1 MDQNH
6 IRNFCIIA
14 HIDHGKSTLADRMI
28 EMTGALRQEEMSE
41 QVLDSMELERER
53 GITIKAKAIRLKYI
67 ANNGEEYMLNL
78 VDTPGH
84 VDFSYEVSRTLVACE
99 GAILLIDATQGIQ
112 AQTLANV
119 YLAMENDL
127 EILPALNKIDMVTA
141 EVDRVMGE
149 VSGVL
154 GYTEEETY
162 RVSGKTGAGVR
173 DLIEAVIEKVPPPSG
188 NPDKPARALI
198 FDSHYDRYKG
208 VVAYVRVVDGNIM
221 RGDKIK
227 LMAQGTEIEVLDV
240 GYFSPR
246 ECPVDGL
253 MCGEVGYIA
262 TGLKQVGDCPVGD
275 TITKISDPASE
286 ALGAYQPAKPMVF
299 AGIFPTSVSDYQD
312 LRDAMEKLKL
322 NDAALT
328 FEMENSPLMGHG
340 FRCGFLGLL
349 HMDIVYERL
358 EREFGLALVI
368 TAPGV
373 SYLITKNTGE
383 TITVTNPSEFPDPSE
398 ITSMQEPW
406 VNVHI
411 ITPAAYIGTVME
423 MERDC
428 GGIHKHTEYL
438 GVAMGED
445 KSAQRV
451 QLDYDMPLRAIITDF
466 YDKLKSRTRG
476 YASLD
481 YELEGYR
488 ETRLV
493 RVDILVNGEM
503 VDAFSRIVPPEQAQS
518 VGRALVHK
526 LRGVIP
532 RHLFVIPIQACVGGR
547 ILARADIAARRKDVL
562 AKCYG
567 GDITRKRKLLE
578 KQKEGKKKMK
588 TIGRVE
594 VPKEAFLSV
603 LTTDEES
610 D

>member
-1 MDQNH
+1 MDQSH

-28 EMTGALRQEEMSE
+28 EMTGALRREEMSE
-41 QVLDSMELERER
+41 QVLDSMDLEKER
-53 GITIKAKAIRLKYI
+53 GITIKAKAIRLKYK
-67 ANNGEEYMLNL
+67 ADDGEEYMLNL
-78 VDTPGH
+78 IDTPGH

-99 GAILLIDATQGIQ
+99 GAILLVDATQGIQ

-119 YLAMENDL
+119 YLAMDNDL
-127 EILPALNKIDMVTA
+127 EIIPALNKIDMVTA

-149 VSGVL
+149 VESVR
-154 GYTEEETY
+154 GYKKDETY
-162 RVSGKTGAGVR
+162 KVSGKTGEGVHE
-173 DLIEAVIEKVPPPSG
+173 LMEAIVKQIPPPHG
-188 NPDKPARALI
+188 NPDAPARGLI
-198 FDSHYDRYKG
+198 FDSHYDKYKG
-208 VVAYVRVVDGNIM
+208 VVAYTRVVDGSIK

-227 LMAQGTEIEVLDV
+227 LMAQGTEVEVLDA
-240 GYFSPR
+240 GYFGPR
-246 ECPVDGL
+246 ETPVDGL
-253 MCGEVGYIA
+253 DCGEVGYIA

-275 TITKISDPASE
+275 TITNKLEPAAE
-286 ALGAYQPAKPMVF
+286 ALSKYTPAKPMVF

-312 LRDAMEKLKL
+312 LRDAIEKLKL

-358 EREFGLALVI
+358 EREFGLELVI

-373 SYLITKNTGE
+373 SYQITKNTGE
-383 TITVTNPSEFPDPSE
+383 IIMVNNPSEFPDPSE
-398 ITSMQEPW
+398 ITSIQEPW

-423 MERDC
+423 MERNS
-428 GGIHKHTEYL
+428 GGIHRHTEYI
-438 GVAMGED
+438 GIAMGED
-445 KSAQRV
+445 KSHQRV
-451 QLDYDMPLRAIITDF
+451 QLDYDMPLREIITDF
-466 YDKLKSRTRG
+466 YDRLKSRTRG

-488 ETRLV
+488 ETKLV
-493 RVDILVNGEM
+493 RLDVLVNGEM
-503 VDAFSRIVPPEQAQS
+503 VDAFSRIVPPEKATAL
-518 VGRALVHK
+518 GRYLVHK

-532 RHLFVIPIQACVGGR
+532 RHLFTVPIQACVGGR
-547 ILARADIAARRKDVL
+547 ILAREDIAARRKDVL

-588 TIGRVE
+588 TIGKVE

-603 LTTDEES
+603 LTTDDE
-610 D
+610 DK